1 VPERDPGE
9 WATAPAT
16 AWRRTRAVHRIRAIG
31 TYHPGT
37 LRRETRVRFGRRR
50 GRAELSD
57 LHDEVTRLRTEM
69 RRSIDDVQVAF
80 SERDTEL
87 ARALRR
93 VADACHVVAGRIE
106 GERVER
112 AALIDVVTRV
122 SASVTASLA
131 QLPALASPPRHQVIG
146 GSIDPETV
154 LDDHPVNAADAAD
167 VADVADVTPEVLR
180 HESVEVH
187 CRFGDRWVGGFE
199 VVDVVPSDGCAVYR
213 LRRRSDDSVLPTLF
227 DERDIR
233 FRVSLVDR

>member
-1 VPERDPGE
+1 MG
-9 WATAPAT
+9 
-16 AWRRTRAVHRIRAIG
+16 
-31 TYHPGT
+31 
-37 LRRETRVRFGRRR
+37 FGRRHK
-50 GRAELSD
+50 RAELSE
-57 LHDEVTRLRTEM
+57 LRDEVARLRSET

-93 VADACHVVAGRIE
+93 VADACQVVAGRVD

-112 AALIDVVTRV
+112 AALVDAVNRL
-122 SASVTASLA
+122 SASVVASLGR
-131 QLPALASPPRHQVIG
+131 LPALPTTAAPRHRVIG
-146 GSIDPETV
+146 GSIDPEVV
-154 LDDHPVNAADAAD
+154 LDDCDDATSIDPTPD
-167 VADVADVTPEVLR
+167 VAR

-199 VVDVVPSDGCAVYR
+199 VAEVVPGDGGAVYR

-233 FRVSLVDR
+233 FRVSFADR

>member
-1 VPERDPGE
+1 MRE
-9 WATAPAT
+9 
-16 AWRRTRAVHRIRAIG
+16 IG
-31 TYHPGT
+31 TYHPAAG
-37 LRRETRVRFGRRR
+37 RRETTVRFGRGRE
-50 GRAELSD
+50 RAELRE
-57 LHDEVTRLRTEM
+57 LRDEVARLRTET

-106 GERVER
+106 GERAER
-112 AALIDVVTRV
+112 AGLVDVVNRLSV
-122 SASVTASLA
+122 SVAASLA
-131 QLPALASPPRHQVIG
+131 QLPALATPPRHHVTG
-146 GSIDPETV
+146 GTIDPEIV
-154 LDDHPVNAADAAD
+154 LDDESVSAVAPVPAATD
-167 VADVADVTPEVLR
+167 VLR

-199 VVDVVPSDGCAVYR
+199 VAEVVPHEGGAVYH
-213 LRRRSDDSVLPTLF
+213 LRRRSDASVLPTLF

>member
-1 VPERDPGE
+1 MG
-9 WATAPAT
+9 
-16 AWRRTRAVHRIRAIG
+16 
-31 TYHPGT
+31 
-37 LRRETRVRFGRRR
+37 FGRRQK
-50 GRAELSD
+50 RAELSE
-57 LHDEVTRLRTEM
+57 LRDEVARLRAET

-93 VADACHVVAGRIE
+93 VADACHVVAGRVE

-112 AALIDVVTRV
+112 VALVDAVNRL
-122 SASVTASLA
+122 SASVVTSLGR
-131 QLPALASPPRHQVIG
+131 LPALPTTAAPARHHVIG
-146 GSIDPETV
+146 GSIDPEV
-154 LDDHPVNAADAAD
+154 LLDDRDDATSI
-167 VADVADVTPEVLR
+167 DVTPDVLR

-199 VVDVVPSDGCAVYR
+199 VAEVVPGDGGAVYR

-233 FRVSLVDR
+233 FRVSFADR

>member
-1 VPERDPGE
+1 MRE
-9 WATAPAT
+9 
-16 AWRRTRAVHRIRAIG
+16 IG
-31 TYHPGT
+31 TYHPAAG
-37 LRRETRVRFGRRR
+37 RRETTVRFGRGRE
-50 GRAELSD
+50 RAELRE
-57 LHDEVTRLRTEM
+57 LRDEVARLRTET

-106 GERVER
+106 GERAER
-112 AALIDVVTRV
+112 AGLVDVVNRLSV
-122 SASVTASLA
+122 SVAASLA
-131 QLPALASPPRHQVIG
+131 QLPALATPPRHHVTG
-146 GSIDPETV
+146 GTIDPEIV
-154 LDDHPVNAADAAD
+154 LDDESVSAVAPVPAATD
-167 VADVADVTPEVLR
+167 VLR

-199 VVDVVPSDGCAVYR
+199 VAEVVPNEGGAVYR
-213 LRRRSDDSVLPTLF
+213 LRRRSDASVLPTLF

>member
-1 VPERDPGE
+1 
-9 WATAPAT
+9 
-16 AWRRTRAVHRIRAIG
+16 
-31 TYHPGT
+31 
-37 LRRETRVRFGRRR
+37 VRFGRRR
-50 GRAELSD
+50 ERAELSD
-57 LHDEVTRLRTEM
+57 LRDEVTRLRTEM
-69 RRSIDDVQVAF
+69 CRSIDDVQVAF

-93 VADACHVVAGRIE
+93 VADACNVVAGRIE

-112 AALIDVVTRV
+112 AALVDVVTRL

-131 QLPALASPPRHQVIG
+131 QLPTLASPPRHHVIG
-146 GSIDPETV
+146 GSIDPEIV
-154 LDDHPVNAADAAD
+154 LDDHPVDAVEA
-167 VADVADVTPEVLR
+167 ADVTPDVLR

-199 VVDVVPSDGCAVYR
+199 VAEVVPSDRGAVYR
-213 LRRRSDDSVLPTLF
+213 LRRRSDDSVIPTLF

>member
-1 VPERDPGE
+1 M
-9 WATAPAT
+9 
-16 AWRRTRAVHRIRAIG
+16 
-31 TYHPGT
+31 
-37 LRRETRVRFGRRR
+37 RFGR
-50 GRAELSD
+50 GRERSELRE
-57 LHDEVTRLRTEM
+57 LRDEVARLRSET

-106 GERVER
+106 GERAER
-112 AALIDVVTRV
+112 AALVDVVNRL
-122 SASVTASLA
+122 SASVAASLA
-131 QLPALASPPRHQVIG
+131 QLPALALPPRHHVIG
-146 GSIDPETV
+146 GTIGPEIV
-154 LDDHPVNAADAAD
+154 LDDEPVVAVAPAPAATDG
-167 VADVADVTPEVLR
+167 LR

-199 VVDVVPSDGCAVYR
+199 VAEVVPNEGGAVYR

>member
-1 VPERDPGE
+1 VG
-9 WATAPAT
+9 
-16 AWRRTRAVHRIRAIG
+16 
-31 TYHPGT
+31 
-37 LRRETRVRFGRRR
+37 FGRRQK
-50 GRAELSD
+50 RAELSE
-57 LHDEVTRLRTEM
+57 LRDEVARLRAET

-93 VADACHVVAGRIE
+93 VADACLVVAGRVE

-112 AALIDVVTRV
+112 AALVEAVNRM
-122 SASVTASLA
+122 SASVVASLG
-131 QLPALASPPRHQVIG
+131 QLSSVSATAAPRHRVLG
-146 GSIDPETV
+146 GSIDPDVV
-154 LDDHPVNAADAAD
+154 LDDGDSTSID
-167 VADVADVTPEVLR
+167 LTPDVLR

-199 VVDVVPSDGCAVYR
+199 VVEVVPGDTGAVYR

-233 FRVSLVDR
+233 FRVSLADR

>member
-1 VPERDPGE
+1 M
-9 WATAPAT
+9 
-16 AWRRTRAVHRIRAIG
+16 
-31 TYHPGT
+31 
-37 LRRETRVRFGRRR
+37 RFGRRR
-50 GRAELSD
+50 ERAELSD
-57 LHDEVTRLRTEM
+57 LRDEVTRLRTEM

-112 AALIDVVTRV
+112 AALVDVVTRL

-154 LDDHPVNAADAAD
+154 LDDYPVDAVDATD
-167 VADVADVTPEVLR
+167 ATPDVLR

-199 VVDVVPSDGCAVYR
+199 VVDVVRSDGGAVYR